1 MDSYSNFARFYD
13 LLTGNISYKKRAE
26 YFNRIIEKFGGEKG
40 ILLDLACGTGSLSEE
55 MARLGYDVVGVDS
68 SPEMLTVAL
77 DKKIESGL
85 PIQYLCQ
92 DMTELDLFGTVDAAV
107 CALDSI
113 NHLPDINS
121 VRKTF
126 EKVSLFSNPGAIFVF
141 DANTPY
147 KHREVLANNVF
158 VYDLDEVFCVWQ
170 NSYDEKTCTVE
181 INLDFFE
188 KNGETYYRFEENFCE
203 KAYPTEE
210 LDELLVQSGFK
221 VLGHFELD
229 TFDHPGEKAE
239 KIVFV
244 AQKER

>member
-26 YFNRIIEKFGGEKG
+26 YFNSIIEKFGGEKG

-188 KNGETYYRFEENFCE
+188 KN
-203 KAYPTEE
+203 
-210 LDELLVQSGFK
+210 
-221 VLGHFELD
+221 
-229 TFDHPGEKAE
+229 
-239 KIVFV
+239 
-244 AQKER
+244 